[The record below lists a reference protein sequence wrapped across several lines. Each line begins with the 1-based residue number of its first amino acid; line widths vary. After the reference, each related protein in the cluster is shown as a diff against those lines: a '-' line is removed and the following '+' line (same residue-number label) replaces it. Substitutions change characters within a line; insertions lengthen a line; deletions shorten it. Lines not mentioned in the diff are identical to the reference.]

1 MSLSEMQC
9 NGIDV
14 RTEGPGPH
22 LFGAADYRSW
32 IEDEIRGA
40 VKAVLEE
47 ILEAEIATHL
57 GAAPGER
64 TEGRRGYRNGSY
76 TRGLKTRVGELD
88 ITVPRDRSGSFR
100 PGVFERYQRMES
112 PLEEALLRAYLEGVS
127 TRRVGDIAE
136 ALAGEGISAA
146 TISRLNGRLSE
157 RLQEWRERPLS
168 GAHRY
173 LYLDGISLTVRWG
186 GASERVSV
194 LVAIGVTQEGFRE
207 VLACGAGFRESEESW
222 RGLLRGL
229 TERGLQGVRLV
240 ISDACAGLKAAVAD
254 FLPGALWQRCTVHVC
269 TVHVMRN
276 VLDKVPQTKRS
287 DVAAALKTIWHQE
300 NAEEARHKAE
310 RVKEQFG
317 RSLPA
322 AMRTLEGALEDS
334 LTFYVFPREHW
345 KMLRTN
351 NPLER
356 LMKEIRRRTKVAE
369 QFPHEASALLLVSA
383 RLKRIHE
390 SWAERRYLD
399 MAPLDEM
406 EQSRTAQASAA

>member
-1 MSLSEMQC
+1 MSLSDMQS

-14 RTEGPGPH
+14 QIEGRGPH
-22 LFGAADYRSW
+22 LFGAEDYRGW
-32 IEDEIRGA
+32 IEEQIRGA

-47 ILEAEIATHL
+47 ILEAEIAAHL

-64 TEGRRGYRNGSY
+64 SEARSGYRNGSY
-76 TRGLKTRVGELD
+76 TRGLKTRVGELE
-88 ITVPRDRSGSFR
+88 IEVPRDRAGTFR
-100 PGVFERYQRMES
+100 PGVFERYRRMES

-136 ALAGEGISAA
+136 VLSGEGLSAS
-146 TISRLNGRLSE
+146 TMSRLNGRLSD
-157 RLQEWRERPLS
+157 RLQDWRERPLS
-168 GAHRY
+168 GAYPYR
-173 LYLDGISLTVRWG
+173 YLDGISLVVRWG

-194 LVAIGVTQEGFRE
+194 LVAIGVSEEGFRE
-207 VLACGAGFRESEESW
+207 VLACAAGFRESEESW

-229 TERGLQGVRLV
+229 SQRGLQGVRLV
-240 ISDACAGLKAAVAD
+240 ISDACAGLKAAMAD
-254 FLPGALWQRCTVHVC
+254 FLPSAAWQRC

-300 NAEEARHKAE
+300 NADEARHKAA
-310 RVKEQFG
+310 RVVEQFAK
-317 RSLPA
+317 SLPA

-334 LTFYVFPREHW
+334 LTFYAFPREHW

-356 LMKEIRRRTKVAE
+356 LMKEIRRRTKVTE
-369 QFPHEASALLLVSA
+369 QFPHEESALLLVTA

-399 MAPLDEM
+399 MTPLHEM
-406 EQSRTAQASAA
+406 EQAQTAQASAA